1 MSADREPLCPRCGSA
16 IYQRVSETDSRCSEC
31 GLGRTSVPL
40 RLESQG
46 WSQVDATS
54 AEDEADASVEFR
66 QRMHGSFAD
75 ASFSPYGLD
84 ARWEGTRWFGGSGS
98 SDGVV
103 TSLEL
108 AHGED
113 PWDEA
118 STQVRVEVRL
128 RRRVFEDDDAD
139 AGIERALLARDQVS
153 RFWMATGTLDP
164 QVRAAA
170 FPTGAVRGEFTA
182 PWADTEIA
190 IDGTSVAFRRLG
202 DDGYWLAQAPH
213 GGLLF
218 GIESRGWPVESTGLV
233 TIEDLAP
240 YIEGSKVDR
249 RPGPKAVRLVGSQ
262 FGHSPP
268 CRATSVPDGR
278 SIRAVSRSL
287 AVRAGG

>member
-1 MSADREPLCPRCGSA
+1 MRADREPLCPRCGSA
-16 IYQRVSETDSRCSEC
+16 IYERVSETESRCSEC

-40 RLESQG
+40 HVEHHERSRVG
-46 WSQVDATS
+46 ATS
-54 AEDEADASVEFR
+54 HEDEADVFVEVR
-66 QRMHGSFAD
+66 QRMTGAFAD
-75 ASFSPYGLD
+75 ASFSPCGLD
-84 ARWEGTRWFGGSGS
+84 ARWKGTRWFGGSGS

-128 RRRVFEDDDAD
+128 PRRVFDDDEANVE
-139 AGIERALLARDQVS
+139 IERADLAREHVS

-164 QVRAAA
+164 DVRAAA
-170 FPTGAVRGEFTA
+170 FPTEAVQGEWMA
-182 PWADTEIA
+182 PWADAEIA

-213 GGLLF
+213 GRLLV

-233 TIEDLAP
+233 TMEDLAP
-240 YIEGSKVDR
+240 YIEGSDLIAARGR
-249 RPGPKAVRLVGSQ
+249 RR
-262 FGHSPP
+262 FG
-268 CRATSVPDGR
+268 
-278 SIRAVSRSL
+278 
-287 AVRAGG
+287 